1 MRYTDEQ
8 LWDIPKEELN
18 VQKITMN
25 FNQFCIWSIGRLQQ
39 LIKDSLDG
47 DWMNPEVKHL
57 RNYRIKAVSFY
68 EKKLVRL

>member
-8 LWDIPKEELN
+8 LWDMGTEELN
-18 VQKITMN
+18 TIKTSLT
-25 FNQFCIWSIGRLQQ
+25 FNRFCIWSIGRLQQ

-47 DWMNPEVKHL
+47 EWMNPEIKHL

-68 EKKLVRL
+68 EKKLVR